1 MALACEVHIGRTRP
15 RGPHLGAR
23 EATAPASPPTTRT
36 ITKAP
41 VSLTEGAEQYGLRTN
56 NDGVGVELGRH
67 DLWSVMEIGIRDAVK
82 KVAKVER
89 ANKVGGSTE
98 PCGEDDRSAT
108 YLEGTPQ
115 QKRRGSPGN
124 APLTPQGKINPG
136 IFPHGPFF
144 YHGPGGSRMN

>member
-1 MALACEVHIGRTRP
+1 
-15 RGPHLGAR
+15 
-23 EATAPASPPTTRT
+23 
-36 ITKAP
+36 
-41 VSLTEGAEQYGLRTN
+41 
-56 NDGVGVELGRH
+56 
-67 DLWSVMEIGIRDAVK
+67 MEIGIRDAVK

-115 QKRRGSPGN
+115 KGRSSPGN